1 MTQTTSNTAKEKL
14 DKKFKK
20 AEAYL
25 KRNGFSRSITTL
37 FVDME
42 RCEKKY

>member
-1 MTQTTSNTAKEKL
+1 MTQKTFNADNEKL

-25 KRNGFSRSITTL
+25 KRNGLSRSITTL
-37 FVDME
+37 FEDME

>member
-1 MTQTTSNTAKEKL
+1 MTQKTSNAAKEKL

-20 AEAYL
+20 TQAYL
-25 KRNGFSRSITTL
+25 KRNGLSRSITTL
-37 FVDME
+37 FEDME